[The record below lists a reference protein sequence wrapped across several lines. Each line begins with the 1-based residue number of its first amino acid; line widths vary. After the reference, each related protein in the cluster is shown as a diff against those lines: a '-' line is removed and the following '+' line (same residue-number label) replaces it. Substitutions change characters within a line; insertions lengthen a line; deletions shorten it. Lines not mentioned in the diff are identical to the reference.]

1 MKRGAATQGKVA
13 ESVSGAGGIEI
24 KATIPDAQ
32 IDKALPRF
40 KLSADNDQE
49 RFIYFFDTPALDL
62 LNAGIVARARRIIGK
77 EHDSTVKARPVV
89 PEDVSTDWKKY
100 SGFKIEA
107 DASEKGVVKSASLSM
122 PVEKGLIKAVLA
134 GEKKIVKLFTRE
146 QEAFVA
152 ELVKG
157 KIDYS
162 TVAILGPLHAQRWKL
177 EDPGCP
183 WPITAELWR
192 REDGERL
199 MEVSIKAP
207 IPQAAAAI
215 AGFMAFLAEM
225 GAERDTEQQ
234 TKTRWALEFY
244 AAKLGAKAG

>member
-1 MKRGAATQGKVA
+1 M
-13 ESVSGAGGIEI
+13 
-24 KATIPDAQ
+24 
-32 IDKALPRF
+32 
-40 KLSADNDQE
+40 
-49 RFIYFFDTPALDL
+49 
-62 LNAGIVARARRIIGK
+62 
-77 EHDSTVKARPVV
+77 
-89 PEDVSTDWKKY
+89 
-100 SGFKIEA
+100 
-107 DASEKGVVKSASLSM
+107 VKSASLSM

-215 AGFMAFLAEM
+215 GGFMAFLAEM

>member
-1 MKRGAATQGKVA
+1 M
-13 ESVSGAGGIEI
+13 
-24 KATIPDAQ
+24 
-32 IDKALPRF
+32 
-40 KLSADNDQE
+40 
-49 RFIYFFDTPALDL
+49 
-62 LNAGIVARARRIIGK
+62 
-77 EHDSTVKARPVV
+77 
-89 PEDVSTDWKKY
+89 
-100 SGFKIEA
+100 
-107 DASEKGVVKSASLSM
+107 
-122 PVEKGLIKAVLA
+122 
-134 GEKKIVKLFTRE
+134 
-146 QEAFVA
+146 
-152 ELVKG
+152 KG

-162 TVAILGPLHAQRWKL
+162 TVAILGPLHAQRWNL
-177 EDPGCP
+177 EDRGCP

-215 AGFMAFLAEM
+215 GGFMAFLAEM